1 VVTIGLG
8 LSRADLPALA
18 DRFTQSGSSV
28 ENRMRIWR
36 DTLPVVQD
44 FWLTGTGVGTYRT
57 AMLLYQRSE
66 RVVQFNQ
73 AHNHYLQ
80 ATAEGGVVLLA
91 LVGCACVALARAV
104 RERLIPDASGTYWIR
119 AGAATGLLA
128 VALQSFWETGLVMPA
143 NAALAAVLAAIA
155 VHERPRAEKSYF

>member
-1 VVTIGLG
+1 VGLG
-8 LSRADLPALA
+8 VSRADLPALA
-18 DRFTQSGSSV
+18 DRFTRSGSSV
-28 ENRMRIWR
+28 ENRVRIWR
-36 DTLPVVQD
+36 DTLPVVRD

-57 AMLLYQRSE
+57 AMLYYQRSE

-91 LVGCACVALARAV
+91 LIACASVALARLV
-104 RERLIPDASGTYWIR
+104 RQRMVTDTSGYYWIR

-128 VALQSFWETGLVMPA
+128 VALQSLWETGLVMPA
-143 NAALAAVLAAIA
+143 NAGLAAVLAAVAI
-155 VHERPRAEKSYF
+155 HERPPAEKSIFRD